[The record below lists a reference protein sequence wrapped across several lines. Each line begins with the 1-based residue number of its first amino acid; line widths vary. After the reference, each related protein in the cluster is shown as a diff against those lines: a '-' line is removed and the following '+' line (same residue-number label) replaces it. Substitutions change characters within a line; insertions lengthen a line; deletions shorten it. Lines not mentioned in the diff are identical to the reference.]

1 MIKAVLQRCCH
12 MRPLR
17 EKIHFTEKVI
27 IKKAVRKKAYCF
39 DKGKR
44 RSIGTADRMRD
55 GIAACGVR
63 YSVHIR
69 SPFRVD
75 SAIILPEKSVVKPP
89 ICRMPRFLDK

>member
-1 MIKAVLQRCCH
+1 

-17 EKIHFTEKVI
+17 EKIHFAEKVI

-44 RSIGTADRMRD
+44 RRLGAADRMRD
-55 GIAACGVR
+55 GITACCVH

-69 SPFRVD
+69 SPFCVD
-75 SAIILPEKSVVKPP
+75 SAIILPEKTLVN
-89 ICRMPRFLDK
+89 PRFAECRGFRVRKIVKIEQTSA

>member
-17 EKIHFTEKVI
+17 EKIHFAEKVI

-39 DKGKR
+39 NKGKR
-44 RSIGTADRMRD
+44 RRLSAADRIRD
-55 GIAACGVR
+55 GIAACCVH

-69 SPFRVD
+69 SPLCVD

-89 ICRMPRFLDK
+89 ICRMPRFSEK